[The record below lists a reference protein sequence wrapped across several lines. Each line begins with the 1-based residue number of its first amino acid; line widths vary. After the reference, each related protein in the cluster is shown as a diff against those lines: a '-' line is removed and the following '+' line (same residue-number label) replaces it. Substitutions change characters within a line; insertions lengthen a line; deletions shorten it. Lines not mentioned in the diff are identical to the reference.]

1 MMNNDLKISFIK
13 DFINNFKLYS
23 LEILL
28 AYPLIIYF

>member
-1 MMNNDLKISFIK
+1 MNYDLKILFIK
-13 DFINNFKLYS
+13 DFINKIKLYS